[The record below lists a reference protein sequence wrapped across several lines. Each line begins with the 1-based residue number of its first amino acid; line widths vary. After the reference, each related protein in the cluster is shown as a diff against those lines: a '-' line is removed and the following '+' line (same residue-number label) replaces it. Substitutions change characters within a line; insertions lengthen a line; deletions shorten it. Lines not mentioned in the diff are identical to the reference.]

1 MDRRAFLAAGGALAL
16 GACAAPRLGEY
27 EPTVVE
33 APQWRAGD
41 SWTFRRI
48 DGYNGLPRDVLTRTV
63 SAVSPAGIRFVT
75 VDQNGATRDD
85 ALFEAPGV
93 QVSGLLSEDGPIAG
107 LFEPRL
113 VLYDFPLYS
122 GKAWRQGLYR
132 IYGSG
137 FRSYLSH
144 TSRAEGWEGI
154 AVGARTYRAILIH
167 RTFNFGP
174 RDSFTPRPLYHDE
187 TEWYVP
193 ELRGTASL
201 RTNEWLQAPP
211 GGFSWPGYRF
221 VYSLES
227 FRLA

>member
-63 SAVSPAGIRFVT
+63 SAVSPSGIRFIT

-85 ALFEAPGV
+85 TLFEAPGV

-113 VLYDFPLYS
+113 VLYDFPLHS
-122 GKAWRQGLYR
+122 GKEWRQGL
-132 IYGSG
+132 
-137 FRSYLSH
+137 
-144 TSRAEGWEGI
+144 
-154 AVGARTYRAILIH
+154 
-167 RTFNFGP
+167 
-174 RDSFTPRPLYHDE
+174 
-187 TEWYVP
+187 
-193 ELRGTASL
+193 
-201 RTNEWLQAPP
+201 
-211 GGFSWPGYRF
+211 
-221 VYSLES
+221 
-227 FRLA
+227 